1 MHILWGRTQGWD
13 YVVEDREV
21 PHDVQIFKFK
31 PRTPQ
36 LLLLNAIVAL
46 QGMVKR
52 NDHFEANMNHQ
63 H

>member
-1 MHILWGRTQGWD
+1 M
-13 YVVEDREV
+13 VEDREV
-21 PHDVQIFKFK
+21 PHDVKIFKFK

-46 QGMVKR
+46 QGIVKR
-52 NDHFEANMNHQ
+52 NDQFEANMHHQ